1 MKVRLRRRKTLRMK
15 VRMTEITNVMHI
27 IDIIIQHW
35 QDFPSFHSTQCQF
48 EKRTLQ
54 DKEPIQFYMIE
65 FTFIF
70 PDYAPSNNDLLSDN
84 YAVSSITAESEEGV
98 AIKSNTTKERTTT
111 KATISTVSLPGVG
124 RLSLLKRTEQ
134 PCPNALGCSG
144 SWSFSRAQ
152 T

>member
-1 MKVRLRRRKTLRMK
+1 
-15 VRMTEITNVMHI
+15 
-27 IDIIIQHW
+27 
-35 QDFPSFHSTQCQF
+35 
-48 EKRTLQ
+48 
-54 DKEPIQFYMIE
+54 MIE

-70 PDYAPSNNDLLSDN
+70 PDYDPSNNDFLSDDD
-84 YAVSSITAESEEGV
+84 AVSSITVESEELGCESEEGV

-144 SWSFSRAQ
+144 S
-152 T
+152 